1 MKLDTMLAHL
11 KGRTTITELLALP
24 NRVLHGLYAICYNKA
39 LTEDGQEDL
48 AAEEM
53 MDNLEEGMV

>member
-1 MKLDTMLAHL
+1 MLAHY
-11 KGRTTITELLALP
+11 KGRATISELLALP
-24 NRVLHGLYAICYNKA
+24 NRVFHGLYAICYNKA
-39 LTEDGQEDL
+39 LTEEGKENL

>member
-1 MKLDTMLAHL
+1 MLAHY
-11 KGRTTITELLALP
+11 KGRVTVSEMLNLP
-24 NRVLHGLYAICYNKA
+24 NRVFHGIYAICYNKA
-39 LTEDGQEDL
+39 LTDDGQENL